1 MQQAAA
7 FWDRTAARYAKSQI
21 KDPKSYAYTSR
32 RTRSYLRQTDRV
44 LEIGA
49 GTGST
54 AIELAPLVAHITASD
69 ISPEMVRIGRRKAK
83 DQGVA
88 NIDFVVSESAVPGL
102 TGPYDAILAHNVLH
116 LVEDLPATL
125 ERVHA
130 LLKPD
135 GLFISKTF
143 CKPKGLGT
151 PFYYFI
157 RIALPFMQAFG
168 KAPFAAMMSIQE
180 LEQVIAGAGFELVE
194 TGDLPM
200 KDVRRYI
207 VARKA

>member
-1 MQQAAA
+1 MEQAAA
-7 FWDRTAARYAKSQI
+7 FWDRTAESYAESQI
-21 KDPKSYAYTSR
+21 KDLRSFNYTLG
-32 RTRSYLRQTDRV
+32 RTRSYLRPTDRV
-44 LEIGA
+44 LELGA

-54 AIELAPLVAHITASD
+54 AIELASSVAHITATD
-69 ISPEMVRIGRRKAK
+69 ISPEMTRIGREKAN
-83 DQGVA
+83 DQGVS

-102 TGPYDAILAHNVLH
+102 TGPYDVILAHNLLH

-125 ERVHA
+125 KRVHA
-130 LLKPD
+130 LLKPE

-157 RIALPFMQAFG
+157 RLALPFMQAFG
-168 KAPFAAMMSIQE
+168 KAPFAAMLSIE
-180 LEQVIAGAGFELVE
+180 DLEAMIASAGFDLVE
-194 TGDLPM
+194 TGDIPV